1 MRRLFERLTLLS
13 ATLTALLLTAAS
25 AAAQSNYFGDWP
37 AGTSPREVG
46 KRVAE
51 NFAARRF
58 EFETNAQRKY
68 VIYPEVCAWYGSL
81 TVAQLTKDEDLR
93 QRLIR
98 KFDPLLT
105 PEGSKR
111 ISQEAHVDYRVFGV
125 VPFEIYMQTGDRKF
139 LDLGRGLA
147 DAQWAKTTPDG
158 ITAE

>member
-1 MRRLFERLTLLS
+1 MRRLCKALALLS
-13 ATLTALLLTAAS
+13 AAVTVLLALGER

-46 KRVAE
+46 RRVAE

-81 TVAQLTKDEDLR
+81 TVARQTKDRDLEK
-93 QRLIR
+93 RLVQ

-105 PEGSKR
+105 PEGAAH
-111 ISQEAHVDYRVFGV
+111 IS
-125 VPFEIYMQTGDRKF
+125 P
-139 LDLGRGLA
+139 
-147 DAQWAKTTPDG
+147 
-158 ITAE
+158 